1 MIFGDTSPGA
11 FLCVYVGRISKEK
24 RLDVIVEAVKN
35 IPGAYLAI
43 IGDGPSA
50 SMYAATHGKESRI
63 YCKPRF
69 LSHLELA
76 EIYASSDLHVSAS
89 QFETLGNTVLEAF
102 ACGIPVVVPRCQGFC
117 DTVLDNMDG
126 FLFEPGNSSSA
137 QGFIEVLKNDP
148 EKRLAMGEHGRKV
161 VSSHTV
167 GHVVKD
173 LIAWYKRGIE
183 KQRGDSFT
191 DTFFVFC
198 ALLATVPIAII
209 ALWCY
214 ERLVREIEIQVVIF
228 MSYYGCI

>member
-1 MIFGDTSPGA
+1 MTFGDTSPGA

-50 SMYAATHGKESRI
+50 AMYAATHGKESRI

-69 LSHLELA
+69 LSHVELA

-117 DTVLDNMDG
+117 DTVIDDKDG

-137 QGFIEVLKNDP
+137 QGYIEVLKNDP
-148 EKRLAMGEHGRKV
+148 VKRAAMGEHGRV
-161 VSSHTV
+161 VVLRS
-167 GHVVKD
+167 
-173 LIAWYKRGIE
+173 RE
-183 KQRGDSFT
+183 K
-191 DTFFVFC
+191 
-198 ALLATVPIAII
+198 ALLGTLSSCSAP
-209 ALWCY
+209 
-214 ERLVREIEIQVVIF
+214 
-228 MSYYGCI
+228 S